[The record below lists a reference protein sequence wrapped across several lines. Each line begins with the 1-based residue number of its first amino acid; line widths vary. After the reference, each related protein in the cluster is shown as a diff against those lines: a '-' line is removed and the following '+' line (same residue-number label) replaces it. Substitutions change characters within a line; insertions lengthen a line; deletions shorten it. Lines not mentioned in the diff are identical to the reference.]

1 MHEWNYYGEPYR
13 LLAGMYVVGD
23 YVYDWYP
30 QSGDLFILA
39 SPSADYGP
47 EKKVKVAAANT
58 VNAIVD
64 EIIAK
69 GRKVNKEES
78 RAERLR
84 ISNKRAAAPKP
95 STYVPPATTTPAAD
109 EPAPATSLIPT
120 WIYDPTASWYTQG
133 YFYALLATGGI
144 AVAMNWDAI
153 SKMLGLNEEEAK
165 STLANPRKN
174 RMKKYSNPRMNRK
187 NRRKN
192 REVEEE
198 VEEVDEDEE

>member
-1 MHEWNYYGEPYR
+1 MNEWNYYGEPYR
-13 LLAGMYVVGD
+13 LPAGMYVVGD

-39 SPSADYGP
+39 SPTADYGP
-47 EKKVKVAAANT
+47 EKKVKVAAVNT

-69 GRKVNKEES
+69 GRKVNKDES

-95 STYVPPATTTPAAD
+95 STYVAPATPAAA

-120 WIYDPTASWYTQG
+120 WIYDPTAAFYQQG
-133 YFYALLATGGI
+133 YFYALVAAGGI
-144 AVAMNWDAI
+144 AVALNWDTI
-153 SKMLGLNEEEAK
+153 LKTLGVGEAAPA
-165 STLANPRKN
+165 LANPRKN
-174 RMKKYSNPRMNRK
+174 KMKKYSNPRMNRK

-192 REVEEE
+192 REVE
-198 VEEVDEDEE
+198 VEEVDEEIDEDEE